1 MLFSRGDM
9 CRVDVVQVIWAG
21 GRAVQSWILS
31 FGPPTRHQGPQSRTR
46 LSSPPNTFHQSLD
59 LDQVLHHTH
68 TMAVGNRKE
77 RRANESKTATT
88 KSASSSFQPS
98 NELDD
103 AAVNFLLKHPD
114 RSGPKGKTLF
124 ELAEERQK
132 ELDKAKPAG
141 WNAKTRRPS
150 ATTPAAGEEAA
161 IGAFGDALLYSTSMT
176 ALHLTLDVIVYSQ
189 YREDIIWGEI
199 FQRAATAWPVFILLV
214 YLTHVDLSYRLP
226 ILRDMIFC
234 TGSIVAGCYLVY
246 SGNKHGYFYVMKAA
260 PPVGTLWIWSVVEMT
275 LPYAA
280 LNVVAVLGYVWYNGF
295 DYF

>member
-1 MLFSRGDM
+1 
-9 CRVDVVQVIWAG
+9 
-21 GRAVQSWILS
+21 
-31 FGPPTRHQGPQSRTR
+31 
-46 LSSPPNTFHQSLD
+46 
-59 LDQVLHHTH
+59 
-68 TMAVGNRKE
+68 MAVGNRKE
-77 RRANESKTATT
+77 RRANESKTTAT
-88 KSASSSFQPS
+88 KNMGSSFQPTD
-98 NELDD
+98 ELDD

-132 ELDKAKPAG
+132 ELDKTKPAG
-141 WNAKTRRPS
+141 WNAKARRPS
-150 ATTPAAGEEAA
+150 ATARAADEEAA

-176 ALHLTLDVIVYSQ
+176 ALHFTLDVIVYSQ

-199 FQRAATAWPVFILLV
+199 VQRAATAWPVFILLV

-226 ILRDMIFC
+226 ILRDVVLC
-234 TGSIVAGCYLVY
+234 AGSIIAGCYLIY

-280 LNVVAVLGYVWYNGF
+280 LNAVAVLGYIWYNGF
-295 DYF
+295 DFF